1 MMEMVKG
8 WEISIIGSLY
18 NIQWDDQM
26 QESLYMYQ

>member
-1 MMEMVKG
+1 MIEMVKG

-26 QESLYMYQ
+26 QESYMYQ